1 MSRVTFIKRALAVS
15 SLFVISSCTIA
26 FASNLGRVN
35 NSDIRLRDSA
45 SFNSNVLGYASESQI
60 VRILSKTDSWTNVS
74 TDKLTNA
81 YMATDYIDIVQ
92 TDATCM
98 VDATP
103 IRAGAAETAEILGTV
118 NKGTVLV
125 CTGRCGDYYSVKFDG
140 KIGYISKNVMSGSLL
155 PLLAGTTDSG
165 NTLSADDI
173 KPVTAVATT
182 ATTTVA
188 QTPTIPVSADTL
200 TAAANA
206 ESDIYAVISSNP
218 YALLMNEADEES
230 KVLTKLPE
238 GYSINISSYV
248 DGWIL
253 ATDDEGN
260 TGYISENDITL
271 MNGTKPKNTTLTI
284 PDADLSESEAL
295 AVVNYSMNFIGTPY
309 VYGGTDLTAGV
320 DCSGF
325 TLSVYQNFGITLN
338 RIAADQYL
346 QGTYV
351 PYEELK
357 PGDLVFFNTGG
368 DSEISHV
375 GMYIGDDKYI
385 HSTDGSANG
394 VTISDITSDYC
405 VSTYVGAKRLID

>member
-1 MSRVTFIKRALAVS
+1 MSNVTIIKRALALS
-15 SLFVISSCTIA
+15 SVFISLSSVTA

-35 NSDIRLRDSA
+35 NSDIRLRDAA
-45 SFNSNVLGYASESQI
+45 SFSSNILGYASESQI
-60 VRILSKTDSWTNVS
+60 VRILGTSNNWTNISTDSLTNV
-74 TDKLTNA
+74 

-98 VDATP
+98 VDNTP
-103 IRAGAAETAEILGTV
+103 IRVGAAETSDVLGTI
-118 NKGTVLV
+118 NKGTVIV
-125 CTGRCGDYYSVKFDG
+125 CTGTCGDYYSVKFG
-140 KIGYISKNVMSGSLL
+140 GQIGYISKSVMSGSLL
-155 PLLAGTTDSG
+155 PALEATTDSG
-165 NTLSADDI
+165 NNLSAADI
-173 KPVTAVATT
+173 QPVTAVA
-182 ATTTVA
+182 VA
-188 QTPTIPVSADTL
+188 QAPSTPISIDAL
-200 TAAANA
+200 TAATNA

-218 YALLMNEADEES
+218 YALLMSEASEES
-230 KVLTKLPE
+230 NVITKLPE
-238 GYSINISSYV
+238 GYAISISSYT
-248 DGWIL
+248 DGWVT

-260 TGYISENDITL
+260 TGYISEQDITL

-284 PDADLSESEAL
+284 PDAGEINTEAL

-309 VYGGTDLTAGV
+309 VYGGTSLTSGV

-325 TLSVYQNFGITLN
+325 TYSIYQNFGITLN

-351 PYEELK
+351 PYDQLQ

-375 GMYIGDDKYI
+375 GMYVGDNKYI

-394 VTISDITSDYC
+394 VTVSDLTSDYC
-405 VSTYVGAKRLID
+405 VSTYVGAKRIIN